1 MKISSREKALVGILG
16 TVLVVVLYYQFVY
29 IKQVDKL
36 NKLNTERQQ
45 LKAQY
50 DVLMDTVNQL
60 DSKKSDLKILN
71 SKIYDKS
78 NGLYPSIIQEK
89 LIVEIDDLMKKS
101 NVKGNLSF
109 SNEDTK
115 AVSDGTKAKDKKAE
129 NSLQTYVDQYNGE
142 KSSTKANDSGTTA
155 NSNSQANSQ
164 NQQANT
170 LNVNQM
176 KLTLNYRGSYDNLR
190 SLISNIEQNPKK
202 IVLSNVTMSY
212 SGNQQVSGVLNLNYY
227 SVPKIGKEDE
237 EYFKWTINN
246 DYGKKNPFDSSAV
259 AENNNSS
266 KNAKYDFLLSSRPIK
281 SDLATVS
288 LRYGS
293 DKKLETSVYA
303 DNASN
308 ENVEIT
314 LTQKDGKYYY
324 KYKTSKESYPK
335 DYSALGVKFTPLSD
349 DIVLDILSN
358 IRLDSKDASG
368 VNLKV
373 INNTDKNV
381 YVDIRGDDTIR
392 PRVNVS
398 SQGKTVSVNN
408 IK

>member
-1 MKISSREKALVGILG
+1 MKISSREKALLG
-16 TVLVVVLYYQFVY
+16 VLATVLVVVLYYQFIY
-29 IKQVDKL
+29 IKQLDKL
-36 NKLNTERQQ
+36 NKLNTEKQQ

-60 DSKKSDLKILN
+60 DGKKSDLKILN

-78 NGLYPSIIQEK
+78 SGLYPSIIQEK

-109 SNEDTK
+109 GNEDTK
-115 AVSDGTKAKDKKAE
+115 AISDGNKVKDKKTE
-129 NSLQTYVDQYNGE
+129 NSLKTYVDQYNGE

-164 NQQANT
+164 PQQANA

-176 KLTLNYRGSYDNLR
+176 KITLNYRGSYDNLR

-212 SGNQQVSGVLNLNYY
+212 SGNQQVSGSLNLNYY
-227 SVPKIGKEDE
+227 SVPKIGKADE

-246 DYGKKNPFDSSAV
+246 DYGKKNPFDSSGIV
-259 AENNNSS
+259 ENNNS

-293 DKKLETSVYA
+293 DNKLETSVYA

-324 KYKTSKESYPK
+324 KYKTSKQSYPK
-335 DYSALGVKFTPLSD
+335 DYSSLGVKFTPLSD

-358 IRLDSKDASG
+358 IRLDSKDTSG

-381 YVDIRGDDTIR
+381 YVDIRGDDAVR
-392 PRVNVS
+392 PRVSVS